1 LKKIPKLRCQ
11 KKGDF
16 IFLIVP
22 HRPFVLHIYF
32 VFSIWS
38 SIHSRFS
45 ATPCSLRVRFTL
57 LIFILRS
64 SDDHADF
71 LRSQRRRKLTAR
83 SAPFVDE
90 VPGKVLFQTEFSK
103 EKHGLPAS
111 SRPVIPRR
119 RQEKRRPEGERGQP
133 GFTRVRRPVDSG
145 NRKG

>member
-1 LKKIPKLRCQ
+1 MPHIRWSY
-11 KKGDF
+11 
-16 IFLIVP
+16 FLNRSPQTFCSP
-22 HRPFVLHIYF
+22 HLFCLLH
-32 VFSIWS
+32 WS

-145 NRKG
+145 NRKGWRRRYE